1 MALIDWPELV
11 LILAILVFVFG
22 GSRIKDL
29 ARGLGESVREFR
41 KASSG
46 EPSEKEKEED
56 EKAILKAAKRMGIE
70 TEGKSLRQIVDEM
83 AQRVVEKGE

>member
-1 MALIDWPELV
+1 MGLIDWPELV

-29 ARGLGESVREFR
+29 AKGLGESVREFR

-46 EPSEKEKEED
+46 EPSEKEKKEE
-56 EKAILKAAKRMGIE
+56 EEAILKAAEKMGIK
-70 TEGKSLRQIVDEM
+70 TEGKSLKQILDEM
-83 AQRVVEKGE
+83 SQTVGEKGK

>member
-1 MALIDWPELV
+1 MGFIDWPELV

-29 ARGLGESVREFR
+29 ARGLGESVREFK

-46 EPSEKEKEED
+46 EPSEKEKKED
-56 EKAILKAAKRMGIE
+56 EKAILKAAKKMGIE
-70 TEGKSLRQIVDEM
+70 TEGKNLKQILNEM
-83 AQRVVEKGE
+83 SQTVVEKGK